1 MTDKPTQPT
10 PADATA
16 SEICIRPATFLDA
29 PAIFELIKSYP
40 AELVPRAM
48 SDIIQN
54 IDRFVVCD
62 DGDRIGGTAAWCIL
76 PEIGNPSR
84 TFIEIQSVCVAHR
97 LKRTRIGTAL
107 VQAVLDHIRPLKP
120 AKVLVLTF
128 TPRFFARL
136 GFKEI
141 SKEGLMHKLYMG
153 CVNCTRYDNP
163 FTCPEIAMALDPEA
177 NSGPSR

>member
-1 MTDKPTQPT
+1 MNDPMST
-10 PADATA
+10 PV
-16 SEICIRPATFLDA
+16 IRPATFPDA

-40 AELVPRAM
+40 NELVPRAM
-48 SDIIQN
+48 SDILQN

-62 DGDRIGGTAAWCIL
+62 DGDRLGGTAAWSIL

-84 TFIEIQSVCVAHR
+84 TCIEIQSVCVAHR

-107 VQAVLDHIRPLKP
+107 VSAVLENIRPLHP
-120 AKVLVLTF
+120 AQVIVLTF

-136 GFKEI
+136 GFREVPKER
-141 SKEGLMHKLYMG
+141 LMHKLYMG

-163 FTCPEIAMALDPEA
+163 FTCPEIAMALDPNAPE
-177 NSGPSR
+177 